1 MLPAD
6 ITTVAFSNCT
16 WSFKGSFRAGTQLRF
31 ALVSVRNMCV
41 RVSVCVRVAGSM
53 VDPAN
58 PRESLRKEGSGVAD
72 DAYHRFEDSEGD
84 GHMAKWNYLKLTA
97 TVTRR

>member
-1 MLPAD
+1 
-6 ITTVAFSNCT
+6 
-16 WSFKGSFRAGTQLRF
+16 
-31 ALVSVRNMCV
+31 
-41 RVSVCVRVAGSM
+41 M